1 MDNSFD
7 WADIGYLKSG
17 NSRQRQTYRILQE
30 TNILCVLEGYEP
42 IVTGTIPIGIDVE
55 GSDIDIACHAP
66 DLESFGKY
74 VRSWFSA
81 YGSFADRIKDDEKAY
96 VAGFIYSGREIEI
109 FAQNKPSVLQNGF
122 RHMLV
127 EERILRLAGEGFRQR
142 IIGLKQQGI
151 KTEPAFGL
159 LLNLENPYSDLLD
172 MEKYSDKELIL
183 MINAWYKD

>member
-1 MDNSFD
+1 MDNHFD
-7 WADIGYLKSG
+7 WSDARYLKSG
-17 NSRQRQTYRILQE
+17 NSRQQQAYQVLQE
-30 TNILCVLEGYEP
+30 TKVLSVLKDYDP
-42 IVTGTIPIGIDVE
+42 IVVGTIPIGIDVE

-66 DLESFGKY
+66 DLESFGSL
-74 VRSWFSA
+74 VRSSFSA

-109 FAQNKPSVLQNGF
+109 FAQNKPPVLQNGF

-127 EERILRLAGEGFRQR
+127 EERILRLAGEEFRQR

-172 MEKYSDKELIL
+172 LEKYSDKELIL
-183 MINAWYKD
+183 MIKDL